1 MKDTF
6 EITSGHLVFSD
17 PCYTPPS
24 ITVQCLNGRY
34 TAWVEKSKE
43 DRIKELSFCSVNYSV
58 EEFLSMP
65 VEVVVDLYVDSGQVG
80 VFDKK
85 FYHND
90 AVITEADK
98 GSDEG
103 VCKDEPFYNA
113 CTTHTLSDRSFGCLT
128 KGAVSSSGYGDGCY
142 EGLLYLDKKIDKIVG
157 GRVVF
162 IEDCSCICGCD
173 KCCEHK

>member
-24 ITVQCLNGRY
+24 ITVECLNGRY
-34 TAWVEKSKE
+34 NAWVEKNDE
-43 DRIKELSFCSVNYSV
+43 GRIKELSFCSVNYSSM
-58 EEFLSMP
+58 EFLAMP
-65 VEVVVDLYVDSGQVG
+65 ASVSVDLYVDSGQVG

-90 AVITEADK
+90 SEITEADK
-98 GSDEG
+98 GPDEG
-103 VCKDEPFYNA
+103 VCDDEPFYNA
-113 CTTHTLSDRSFGCLT
+113 CTTHTLSARNFGCLT

-142 EGLLYLDKKIDKIVG
+142 EGILYVDKKIDKIVG
-157 GRVVF
+157 GCVVF
-162 IEDCSCICGCD
+162 IEECPCICGCK
-173 KCCEHK
+173 KCCKH